1 MMKNGI
7 SKVHSWFEPWNLKSY
22 PPKPRFQHRKHF
34 GSGLWPGWWSSSRSR
49 PWNSSNGSGSVL
61 KFNLASEWATQ
72 LNLIW
77 VIVLRKYVH
86 HWGNISF
93 QKKNLFNL
101 RTLRLTKARRRTMRL
116 GVWKHIV
123 FDCVELSPNSKDAKQ
138 VIQRTCKTTVFEK
151 QTSMK
156 SCLWRFCDNQTL
168 YQKQFASEF
177 LSSCTLTRLRLFV
190 NPFLS
195 NWKWVS

>member
-1 MMKNGI
+1 MIKLKVTAMK
-7 SKVHSWFEPWNLKSY
+7 FLKWKWQCLEVQLSVRMGNTTQSHLGDCLE
-22 PPKPRFQHRKHF
+22 KIC
-34 GSGLWPGWWSSSRSR
+34 SSL
-49 PWNSSNGSGSVL
+49 G
-61 KFNLASEWATQ
+61 EY
-72 LNLIW
+72 
-77 VIVLRKYVH
+77 IV
-86 HWGNISF
+86 S
-93 QKKNLFNL
+93 KKNLFNL

-177 LSSCTLTRLRLFV
+177 LSSCALTRLRLFV